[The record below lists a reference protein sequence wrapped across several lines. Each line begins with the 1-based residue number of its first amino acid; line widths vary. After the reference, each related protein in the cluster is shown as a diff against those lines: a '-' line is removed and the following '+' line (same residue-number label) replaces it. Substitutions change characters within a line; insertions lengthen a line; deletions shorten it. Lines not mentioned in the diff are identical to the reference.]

1 MSFPVFIINGFLDAG
16 KTTFIIDTLK
26 NDGFYQQGTTLLLVC
41 EEGEVEYD
49 QTDLSKYNVHIATF
63 ASVDDFTSDALYC
76 LTEEYHPNRIIIEL
90 NMMWDSTKM
99 SFPSTFQVAQIVS
112 FIDYTTFPVYYN
124 NMRQL
129 FVDHLRFSDLVII
142 NRCDDAIEL
151 AKYQTSLKLINGNAH
166 FLVMD
171 TKGNV
176 QEAFE
181 EPLPYNI
188 DDPIIK
194 INDEDYARWYID
206 TFDHKE
212 RYEGKIVEFNGIV
225 LKNKKL
231 PKGTMI
237 VGRYALTCCD
247 KDMQLYGH
255 LCVLNDKDVK
265 FKSKMWVNVQA
276 KIAYEYSKKYDE
288 EEVVLYAI
296 KIEKINEIPNAVLDL
311 R

>member
-1 MSFPVFIINGFLDAG
+1 MSFPVFIINGFLDSG

-26 NDGFYQQGTTLLLVC
+26 NDGFYQQGNTLLLVC

-49 QTDLSKYNVHIATF
+49 QADLSKYNVHVATF
-63 ASVDDFTSDALYC
+63 DSVDDFTADVLYN
-76 LTEEYHPNRIIIEL
+76 LTEEFHPNRIIIES

-124 NMRQL
+124 NMRQM
-129 FVDHLRFSDLVII
+129 FVDNLRFSDLVVI
-142 NRCDDAIEL
+142 NRCEDPTEL

-166 FLVMD
+166 FIAMNS
-171 TKGNV
+171 KGEV

-212 RYEGKIVEFNGIV
+212 RYDGKIVEFNGTV
-225 LKNKKL
+225 LKSKKL
-231 PKGTMI
+231 PRGTMI

-247 KDMQLYGH
+247 KDIQLYGH
-255 LCVLNDKDVK
+255 LCSLNGKDVK
-265 FKSKMWVNVQA
+265 LKSKSWVKVQA
-276 KIAYEYSKKYDE
+276 KVAYEYSKKYEE
-288 EEVVLYAI
+288 EEVVLYVTE
-296 KIEKINEIPNAVLDL
+296 IEKINEIPDAVLDL

>member
-49 QTDLSKYNVHIATF
+49 QTDLSKYNVHVATF
-63 ASVDDFTSDALYC
+63 ASVEDFTADAIYR
-76 LTEEYHPNRIIIEL
+76 LTEECHPDRIIIEL
-90 NMMWDSTKM
+90 NMMWDSNKM

-142 NRCDDAIEL
+142 NRCDDASEL
-151 AKYQTSLKLINGNAH
+151 AKYQTSLKLINSNAH

>member
-76 LTEEYHPNRIIIEL
+76 LTEEYHPDRIIIEL

-142 NRCDDAIEL
+142 NRCDDAVEL
-151 AKYQTSLKLINGNAH
+151 AKYQTSLKLINGNAY

-212 RYEGKIVEFNGIV
+212 RYEGKIVEFNGVV

>member
-76 LTEEYHPNRIIIEL
+76 LTEEYHPDRIIIEL

-142 NRCDDAIEL
+142 NRCDDAVEL

-212 RYEGKIVEFNGIV
+212 RYEGKIVEFNGVV

>member
-76 LTEEYHPNRIIIEL
+76 LTEEYHPDRIIIEL

-237 VGRYALTCCD
+237 IGRYALTCCD